1 MFKNKEKCRKLDPKI
16 VAYIAG
22 GAVVGGAVG
31 YIINK
36 VGLKNIARMLK
47 DKNIL
52 SPEVGDFVENFD
64 LKAFASKTK
73 KDLKD
78 LTDIED

>member
-1 MFKNKEKCRKLDPKI
+1 MSENKEKCRKVDPKI

-31 YIINK
+31 FIINK

-52 SPEVGDFVENFD
+52 SSEIGDFVENFD
-64 LKAFASKTK
+64 LKAFAIKAK

-78 LTDIED
+78 IEG